1 MKGMKAMKEKK
12 FENERFITRG
22 VEENLNPLLVMV
34 LWELIDSMTIQQDY
48 LQVFELSEE
57 KGKQK
62 IEHSQEE
69 PEYKCEYL
77 LNAGTSIFI
86 GRVFVIDDETHST
99 MLLASEY

>member
-1 MKGMKAMKEKK
+1 MKEKQFK
-12 FENERFITRG
+12 NKRFITRG

-62 IEHSQEE
+62 IEHSQEV
-69 PEYKCEYL
+69 PEYKWEYL
-77 LNAGTSIFI
+77 LNTGTPIFI

>member
-1 MKGMKAMKEKK
+1 MTERK
-12 FENERFITRG
+12 FKNDRFITRG
-22 VEENLNPLLVMV
+22 VAENLNPLLVMI
-34 LWELIDSMTIQQDY
+34 LWEMIDSMTIQQDY

-62 IEHSQEE
+62 IEHSQEV
-69 PEYKCEYL
+69 PEYKREHL
-77 LNAGTSIFI
+77 FNVGTSIFI